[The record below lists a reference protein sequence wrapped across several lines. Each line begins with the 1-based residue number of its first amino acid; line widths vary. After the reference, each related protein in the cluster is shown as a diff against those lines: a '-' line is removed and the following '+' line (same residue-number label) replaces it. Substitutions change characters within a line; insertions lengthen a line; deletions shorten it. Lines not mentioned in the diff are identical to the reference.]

1 MWTAV
6 YRTACEQGVELFLL
20 ATVRPALAD
29 KGALWETWRAT
40 LGAAVLE
47 YEARTAQLSE
57 LIETLEAAQIPG
69 VLLKGAW
76 LSEKIYPEP
85 IVRSMSDLDILIPAA
100 QRQTCDAALVA
111 IGYRRA
117 DTPSDT
123 AAYDQGYHHARHPKK
138 LELHWNFSSCFDE
151 HMPPV
156 ALEPIWQRTRPRA
169 YRAFEI
175 PAFSVADQVAH
186 LVHHTLHHQF
196 AVPLRAYLDLA
207 LLLQKESPSAAE
219 LVEVARDWQVQKA
232 LPLLLGLVRDLFEL
246 ELAPDLAQLAAPP
259 EAARY
264 RMLLQI
270 LATLP
275 SATERGG
282 ESSMLALQRAG
293 RLRRGWVILGRVFLP
308 RQQLAL
314 HYPCARSRWGLPR
327 AWWLRARDLYRRHGC
342 RVHAALGK
350 GAGTIP
356 HSTALR
362 HQLTRALL
370 PDDAEE
376 RRA

>member
-1 MWTAV
+1 MP
-6 YRTACEQGVELFLL
+6 L
-20 ATVRPALAD
+20 RPIS
-29 KGALWETWRAT
+29 
-40 LGAAVLE
+40 LGA
-47 YEARTAQLSE
+47 
-57 LIETLEAAQIPG
+57 
-69 VLLKGAW
+69 
-76 LSEKIYPEP
+76 
-85 IVRSMSDLDILIPAA
+85 
-100 QRQTCDAALVA
+100 
-111 IGYRRA
+111 
-117 DTPSDT
+117 
-123 AAYDQGYHHARHPKK
+123 
-138 LELHWNFSSCFDE
+138 
-151 HMPPV
+151 
-156 ALEPIWQRTRPRA
+156 
-169 YRAFEI
+169 
-175 PAFSVADQVAH
+175 
-186 LVHHTLHHQF
+186 
-196 AVPLRAYLDLA
+196 
-207 LLLQKESPSAAE
+207 LQKESPSAAE

-350 GAGTIP
+350 GARHDP